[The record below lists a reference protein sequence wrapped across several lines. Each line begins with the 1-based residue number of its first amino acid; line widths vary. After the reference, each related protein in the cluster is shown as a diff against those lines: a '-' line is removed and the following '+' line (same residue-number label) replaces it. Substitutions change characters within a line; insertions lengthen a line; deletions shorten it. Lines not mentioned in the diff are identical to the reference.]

1 MSQASTPLGHLIR
14 FVVRCAFVAAGA
26 VFFLSLLL
34 AGVLAALGLTLWSL
48 LRGRRP
54 VLADLWQV
62 QRTMRARARA
72 RSFGDWPSRR
82 GTASPAAPEDI
93 VEVQAREVMPAARRM
108 TQG

>member
-1 MSQASTPLGHLIR
+1 MNTLSDSLGHLFR
-14 FVVRCAFVAAGA
+14 LVVRLVLVAAGA
-26 VFFLSLLL
+26 VFFFSLLL

-72 RSFGDWPSRR
+72 RGFGDWPRSRH
-82 GTASPAAPEDI
+82 TAAPTAPEDI